1 MIDLD
6 KLNRDLQE
14 VAQAANN
21 GHLTRGE
28 LTQLRMNLGWTLVA
42 TRTALERARRS
53 NQRSYP

>member
-1 MIDLD
+1 MVDLD

-14 VAQAANN
+14 VARAANN
-21 GHLTRGE
+21 GHLTRAE

-42 TRTALERARRS
+42 TRTALERARRP